1 MQQGAPG
8 SFAVDD
14 GWFSGLFRGVGTAR
28 PGAQDRR
35 ANHKQWIVWSL
46 ALAATVSEG
55 TMSFLDHLDELR
67 KRLIVAVGSFVV
79 GVLIAYSFVSRIQ
92 DFMMRP
98 LQQTL
103 RPGGHFVATELMETF
118 VVQLKMAALAGV
130 FIASPV
136 ILWQLWLFVAP
147 GLYARE
153 KKFAIPFVLF
163 SSVFFIGGGLFSH
176 YVAFRWAFAFFASY
190 STPTVEFLP
199 RIASTFSVYT
209 KMLLGFGLIFQ
220 MPTLAFFLT
229 RVGLLTP
236 GFLLRNFKYAV
247 LLVFIVAAVLT
258 PSPDPVNQFIMAG
271 PMLILYG
278 LSIGIAWVFEKR
290 QVDARP
296 ADLDR

>member
-176 YVAFRWAFAFFASY
+176 FVAFRWAFAFFAS
-190 STPTVEFLP
+190 S
-199 RIASTFSVYT
+199 
-209 KMLLGFGLIFQ
+209 
-220 MPTLAFFLT
+220 
-229 RVGLLTP
+229 LTP
-236 GFLLRNFKYAV
+236 AGIESETSKSYKTSKRKPHLP
-247 LLVFIVAAVLT
+247 T
-258 PSPDPVNQFIMAG
+258 HPSHTTNQ
-271 PMLILYG
+271 
-278 LSIGIAWVFEKR
+278 K
-290 QVDARP
+290 
-296 ADLDR
+296 